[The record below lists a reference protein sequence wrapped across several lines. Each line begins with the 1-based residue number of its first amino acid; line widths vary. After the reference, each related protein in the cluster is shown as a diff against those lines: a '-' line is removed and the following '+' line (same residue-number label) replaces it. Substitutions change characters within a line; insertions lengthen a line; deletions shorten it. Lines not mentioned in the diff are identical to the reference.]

1 MKPLIFCVVLISL
14 ISSARSE
21 EPTFDSD
28 SEAATEAESLPWE
41 NNRLT
46 TDQPFPARVVGV
58 METWV
63 GIQLL
68 LEEIETDSPRY
79 CYVFVALNRPL
90 KYLELSKEESTKFM
104 DRNKIQPGVLV
115 SEFSHDGVW
124 KLGSRFGEKDL
135 LLRAITRTK
144 RVEQEAEKLEKVK
157 KDVPAAKP
165 ARQLTIEMFQPYL
178 NEQHNIGDVMKA
190 FPEPSFFNTGGAFT
204 WVTYKLA
211 DGTSLT
217 VGEHMKAS
225 ATLTDAKG
233 EVIKSFPFGKATSN
247 P

>member
-1 MKPLIFCVVLISL
+1 MKPLIFCVVLISF

-21 EPTFDSD
+21 EPTFDSN
-28 SEAATEAESLPWE
+28 SEAATEAESLPWK

-46 TDQPFPARVVGV
+46 ADQPFPARVVGV
-58 METWV
+58 MESWV

-79 CYVFVALNRPL
+79 CYVFVAVNRPL
-90 KYLELSKEESTKFM
+90 KYFEQSKEESTKFM

-115 SEFSHDGVW
+115 SEFSHDGIY

-135 LLRAITRTK
+135 LLRAIAQT
-144 RVEQEAEKLEKVK
+144 EQEAAKLEKAK
-157 KDVPAAKP
+157 KNVPAVKP
-165 ARQLTIEMFQPYL
+165 ACPLTIEMFQPYL

-190 FPEPSFFNTGGAFT
+190 FPEPSWFNAGGAFT

-233 EVIKSFPFGKATSN
+233 EVIKSFPFGKALSN